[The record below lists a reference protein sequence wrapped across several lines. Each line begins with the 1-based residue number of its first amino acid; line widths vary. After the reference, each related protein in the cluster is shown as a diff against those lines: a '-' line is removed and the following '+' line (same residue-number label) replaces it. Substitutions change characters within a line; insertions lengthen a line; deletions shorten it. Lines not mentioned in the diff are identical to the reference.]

1 MENDEKAGMAPD
13 AGMATPRQTATAAE
27 AHPKPMLTVEQQI
40 AHMKTKEIT
49 FNLVSE
55 GEAAAHLREKCQF
68 FRVYAYRKLFPKHVG
83 GPRDGQYVGLDF
95 GNLKELSNLDRKLR
109 DALLPMTLDV
119 EHFAKVRLLA
129 AAEDRGEDGY
139 ALMRDYLEASTDEQ
153 RNHLR
158 TELKQRRN
166 DPYAGAVVR
175 KYQGDM
181 PVWAFC
187 EVVSFGTFTDLLRFC
202 AARWDDKKLRRDH
215 YQYKDTRQVRNAS
228 AHGACILN
236 DITSSDVPARP
247 PAALVNAMNSYGIPQ
262 APAHQVAERAA
273 NGANLQPGAHLRRHR
288 AGGFGPFRTQE
299 PALRPVRRGGGQ
311 LPSRREPG
319 DRGPALPAALDKGRR
334 AARLSSHYKAFGL
347 IGAGLRNRFCPVF

>member
-40 AHMKTKEIT
+40 AHMKTKGIT

-247 PAALVNAMNSYGIPQ
+247 PAALVNAMNSYGIPRRLRTKWLSGRRMVQ
-262 APAHQVAERAA
+262 ICSLAHIYAATVPEGSARSERKSQLSDLFAAVEASSLPAENPAIA
-273 NGANLQPGAHLRRHR
+273 
-288 AGGFGPFRTQE
+288 
-299 PALRPVRRGGGQ
+299 ALRFLQ
-311 LPSRREPG
+311 
-319 DRGPALPAALDKGRR
+319 
-334 AARLSSHYKAFGL
+334 RLTKA
-347 IGAGLRNRFCPVF
+347 AGLLD

>member
-40 AHMKTKEIT
+40 AHMKTKGIT

-139 ALMRDYLEASTDEQ
+139 ALIRDYLEASTDEQ

-158 TELKQRRN
+158 IELKQRRN

-247 PAALVNAMNSYGIPQ
+247 PAALVNAMNSYGISRRLRTKWLSGRRMVQICSLAHIYAATVPEGSARSERKSQ
-262 APAHQVAERAA
+262 LSDLFAAVEASSLPAENPAIAA
-273 NGANLQPGAHLRRHR
+273 LRFLRRL
-288 AGGFGPFRTQE
+288 T
-299 PALRPVRRGGGQ
+299 
-311 LPSRREPG
+311 
-319 DRGPALPAALDKGRR
+319 
-334 AARLSSHYKAFGL
+334 KA
-347 IGAGLRNRFCPVF
+347 AGLLD